1 MCTVSSNRQFYYEV
15 RFFFFNQA
23 AKTHLSLA
31 ICIWQ
36 YDMYHYT
43 GATILYIAIYCDTI
57 GI

>member
-15 RFFFFNQA
+15 SFFFNQA

-43 GATILYIAIYCDTI
+43 GATILYIAIYCDTR
-57 GI
+57 GV